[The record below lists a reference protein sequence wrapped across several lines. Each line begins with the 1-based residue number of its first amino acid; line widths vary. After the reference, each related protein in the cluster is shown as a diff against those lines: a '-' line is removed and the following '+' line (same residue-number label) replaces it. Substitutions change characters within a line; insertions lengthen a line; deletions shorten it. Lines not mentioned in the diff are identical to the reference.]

1 MRFLL
6 GFLFTLILITSAQAM
21 SVSPM
26 SLRLNP
32 NSSAS
37 DTVVVRNTTS
47 ERIAIEVFVE
57 RRNFD
62 QDGAQSLERT
72 EDDILVFPP
81 LANIAPGASQA
92 FRVQFIGDPAEKAG
106 PRQEDESRVLL
117 RLAYAFKVA
126 VRVLSVE

>member
-1 MRFLL
+1 
-6 GFLFTLILITSAQAM
+6 
-21 SVSPM
+21 M

-92 FRVQFIGDPAEKAG
+92 FRVQFIGDPPVGNDKGYFVTILRLPIDLEAAAEKAG